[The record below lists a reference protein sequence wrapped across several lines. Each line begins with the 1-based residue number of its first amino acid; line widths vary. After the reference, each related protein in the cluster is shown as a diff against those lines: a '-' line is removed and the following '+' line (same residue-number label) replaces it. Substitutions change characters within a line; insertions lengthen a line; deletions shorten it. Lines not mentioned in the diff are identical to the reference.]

1 MIFFFFLCLIFEA
14 PIKTLRIHE
23 MYQFISALSSVQEK
37 MTWTGVQIMALPA
50 DGVPVS
56 GGRLHVV
63 AVTVRRGPFLPRL
76 TAGLHQLLGRHWIE
90 MKPLSAASALQES
103 HIMVQLAEVSLTF
116 AIAGLREWRRRFDL
130 EPDFFVE
137 LLSAPPPP
145 PLKAE
150 NSSKYE
156 MFLIL
161 DSFTLL
167 RSNKSLW
174 QGNLSLILRLIRAET
189 EMMRRESAPPFKV
202 GQEKDQ
208 QAGNRGVLLCL
219 Q

>member
-137 LLSAPPPP
+137 LLSAPPPAASEGW
-145 PLKAE
+145 K
-150 NSSKYE
+150 
-156 MFLIL
+156 
-161 DSFTLL
+161 
-167 RSNKSLW
+167 
-174 QGNLSLILRLIRAET
+174 
-189 EMMRRESAPPFKV
+189 
-202 GQEKDQ
+202 
-208 QAGNRGVLLCL
+208 
-219 Q
+219 

>member
-1 MIFFFFLCLIFEA
+1 MNGCSNNGLTSRWSACLWWAAPCRCSDRTPRPISPPSHSRTAPAPWPTLNRDETAECSQCFAGITHNGSAGRGQPNICHRRITWVTQEVWFGTRFLC
-14 PIKTLRIHE
+14 
-23 MYQFISALSSVQEK
+23 
-37 MTWTGVQIMALPA
+37 WTF
-50 DGVPVS
+50 
-56 GGRLHVV
+56 
-63 AVTVRRGPFLPRL
+63 VR
-76 TAGLHQLLGRHWIE
+76 
-90 MKPLSAASALQES
+90 
-103 HIMVQLAEVSLTF
+103 
-116 AIAGLREWRRRFDL
+116 
-130 EPDFFVE
+130 
-137 LLSAPPPP
+137 PPPP

>member
-1 MIFFFFLCLIFEA
+1 
-14 PIKTLRIHE
+14 
-23 MYQFISALSSVQEK
+23 MYQFISALSNVQEK

-103 HIMVQLAEVSLTF
+103 HIMVQLAEVRLTF
-116 AIAGLREWRRRFDL
+116 AITGLREWRRRFGN
-130 EPDFFVE
+130 PIS
-137 LLSAPPPP
+137 LLNFCPPP

-202 GQEKDQ
+202 GQEKVQ